1 MTQDG
6 FLAKVYDLSGADRVE
21 AYYDAWSDSYDAEL
35 TEHGYA
41 TPARCATALQATETP
56 GDALILDFGCGT
68 GVSGY
73 AFSQAGFTRMHGCD
87 LSRAMLAK
95 AAEKQIYEHLWQSE
109 PGVAPD
115 GSYDVIAA
123 VGVISPGAASPE
135 TLGLLL
141 SALKPGGRMVMSFN
155 DHALEDPD
163 YVGALEAALAQGVRI
178 LHEEYGPHISRIGL
192 NSRVYVLET

>member
-1 MTQDG
+1 
-6 FLAKVYDLSGADRVE
+6 
-21 AYYDAWSDSYDAEL
+21 
-35 TEHGYA
+35 
-41 TPARCATALQATETP
+41 
-56 GDALILDFGCGT
+56 
-68 GVSGY
+68 
-73 AFSQAGFTRMHGCD
+73 
-87 LSRAMLAK
+87 
-95 AAEKQIYEHLWQSE
+95 
-109 PGVAPD
+109 VAPD
-115 GSYDVIAA
+115 GSHDVIAA
-123 VGVISPGAASPE
+123 VGVISPGAAPPE